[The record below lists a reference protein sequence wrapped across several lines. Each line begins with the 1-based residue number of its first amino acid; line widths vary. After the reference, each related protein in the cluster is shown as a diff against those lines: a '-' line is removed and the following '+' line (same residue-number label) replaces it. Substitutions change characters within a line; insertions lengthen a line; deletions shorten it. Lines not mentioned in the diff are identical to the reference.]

1 MEQGWDPDVSKFFVR
16 IINAI
21 ALTIIWMLSASTIGL
36 YAELAVIG
44 RYPWWVTLLY
54 YISLILSFALLVRYL
69 RTNWRKHH
77 KND

>member
-54 YISLILSFALLVRYL
+54 YVCLILSFAFLVRYL

>member
-69 RTNWRKHH
+69 RANWRKHH

>member
-21 ALTIIWMLSASTIGL
+21 ALTIFWMLSASTIGL